1 MPAVT
6 VENPLALPRVAAPV
20 DAVDRP
26 VLTVTTA
33 PQGFEGEGF
42 PVRRAFAGINYRH
55 LDPFIMMDQMG
66 EVEYAPGEPKGTPW
80 HPHRGFETVTY
91 IIDGIFDH
99 QDSNGGGGTITN
111 GDTQWMTAGSGL
123 LHIEAPPEHLVMS
136 GGLFHGLQLWVNLPA
151 KDKMMAPRY
160 QDIRGGTVQLL
171 STPDGGAL
179 LRVIAGELDGYQG
192 PGITH
197 TPITMVHA
205 TLRPG
210 AEISLPWREDFN
222 GLAYVLAGRGSVGAD
237 RRPVRT
243 GQTAVFGAG
252 SSLTVRAD
260 EKQDSN
266 TPDLEVV
273 LLGGQPIREPM
284 AHYGPFVMN
293 TRDELQQAFED
304 FQKGRL
310 GTIPAVHGMSEG
322 GL

>member
-1 MPAVT
+1 
-6 VENPLALPRVAAPV
+6 L
-20 DAVDRP
+20 
-26 VLTVTTA
+26 A
-33 PQGFEGEGF
+33 PQL
-42 PVRRAFAGINYRH
+42 VS
-55 LDPFIMMDQMG
+55 
-66 EVEYAPGEPKGTPW
+66 PKGTPW

-136 GGLFHGLQLWVNLPA
+136 GGLFHGLQLWVTLPA
-151 KDKMMAPRY
+151 KDKMMAPRS
-160 QDIRGGTVQLL
+160 QDIRGGQVQLL
-171 STPDGGAL
+171 TSPDGGAL
-179 LRVIAGELDGYQG
+179 LRVIAGELDGHEG

-197 TPITMVHA
+197 TPITMIHA
-205 TLRPG
+205 TLAPG
-210 AEISLPWREDFN
+210 AEVTLPWREDFN
-222 GLAYVLAGRGSVGAD
+222 GLAYVLAGRGAVGAE
-237 RRPVRT
+237 RRPIHL

-252 SSLTVRAD
+252 SSLTVLAD
-260 EKQDSN
+260 DKQDSH

-293 TRDELQQAFED
+293 TREELQQAFED

-310 GTIPAVHGMSEG
+310 GTIPAVHGMTEKG
-322 GL
+322 PRD